1 MQTAENTH
9 IETSSVGGNNGKMQ
23 KKVIGYCRV
32 STRMQADEGI
42 SIDAQK
48 ELIRKWCDLTDSKL
62 IKIFTDV
69 ISGAKE
75 ERPGL
80 DEALNYIETDKADTL
95 VVLKF
100 DRLSRSVLHF
110 CRLYEQ
116 YFQSTGK
123 DLHSIQDGLNLASP
137 IGRMVVTILISFA
150 QMERETIGERVS
162 VAVKWKAEH
171 GYHTGKV
178 PFGFRAVPA
187 PDGSRFKVLEPEP
200 NEQKVLA
207 IIQGMITGGD
217 RIGEI
222 AAKLNRDKV
231 EPPQGETWTPNL
243 IYNLKRRKNWHKA
256 RPVNTERWHSDEE
269 MKQRA
274 LELQSQGLIPRQIAN
289 RLNDE
294 GYKPYKG
301 AAFTENGV
309 RKIILRPS
317 SQTANHPRKYL
328 QGLFEQW
335 ERANEATNP
344 GKPYKRPGTPKLAE
358 ILMSQGFKTPTGK
371 TEWFPAQIQRLLR
384 GEFDCYYDARRQP
397 QQRK

>member
-1 MQTAENTH
+1 MQTAENAH
-9 IETSSVGGNNGKMQ
+9 IETSSVGGKNGKMQ
-23 KKVIGYCRV
+23 KRVIGYCRV

-42 SIDAQK
+42 SIDAQQETIK
-48 ELIRKWCDLTDSKL
+48 KWCDLTNAKL
-62 IKIFTDV
+62 VKIFTDV
-69 ISGAKE
+69 ESGAKE
-75 ERPGL
+75 ERQGL
-80 DEALNYIETDKADTL
+80 ADALSYIESDKADSL

-110 CRLYEQ
+110 CKMYER
-116 YFQSTGK
+116 YFESTGK
-123 DLHSIQDGLNLASP
+123 DLHSIQDGINLASS

-178 PFGFRAVPA
+178 PYGFRAVPA
-187 PDGSRFKVLEPEP
+187 PDGSRFKVLAPEP
-200 NEQKVLA
+200 KEQEVLA
-207 IIQGMITGGD
+207 RIKSMIESGD

-222 AAKLNRDKV
+222 ATALTRDKV
-231 EPPQGETWTPNL
+231 EPPQGEVWTKNL

-274 LELQSQGLIPRQIAN
+274 LELQSSGLIPRQIAN
-289 RLNDE
+289 RLNAE

-301 AAFTENGV
+301 SEFTENGV

-317 SQTANHPRKYL
+317 TQTANHPRKYL

-335 ERANEATNP
+335 AQAHAVMNP
-344 GKPYKRPGTPKLAE
+344 GKPYQRPGTPKLAE
-358 ILMSQGFKTPTGK
+358 ILTSQGFKTPTGK
-371 TEWFPAQIQRLLR
+371 TEWFPAQVQRLLR
-384 GEFDCYYDARRQP
+384 GEFDCYYDAGR
-397 QQRK
+397 QQRRK